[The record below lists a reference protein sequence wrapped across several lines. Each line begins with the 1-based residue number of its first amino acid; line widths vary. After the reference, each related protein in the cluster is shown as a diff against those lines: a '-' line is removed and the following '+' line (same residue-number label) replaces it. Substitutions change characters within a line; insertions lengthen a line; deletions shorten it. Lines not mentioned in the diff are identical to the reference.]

1 MNLKTMTCLN
11 FVKNEKESNLFLP
24 NETTYGELY
33 DIGCEISAFAG
44 KKMMEVEEQKK
55 KVDQES
61 QDQTKAEEP
70 KVESIEG

>member
-1 MNLKTMTCLN
+1 MLKNMTCMS
-11 FVKNEKESNLFLP
+11 FTKNDKQSNLFLS

-55 KVDQES
+55 KVD
-61 QDQTKAEEP
+61 EP
-70 KVESIEG
+70 KVEIIEE